1 VIAAPSRLGVHD
13 PVARE
18 RRLRPF
24 RVLRMVARRK
34 CGPRP
39 ASFTRAD
46 PTNGDGIDAAATPPA
61 QPTLAKWRIRT

>member
-1 VIAAPSRLGVHD
+1 
-13 PVARE
+13 
-18 RRLRPF
+18 
-24 RVLRMVARRK
+24 MVARRK

-61 QPTLAKWRIRT
+61 QPTLAKWWIRT